1 MNKTPAEQVYMK
13 MEDGRARVG
22 ISQWLGATRNPLLI
36 VAMIATMSGAAQA
49 QTAPTAQN
57 LPFSVNFG
65 TATFTT
71 PPAGVAV
78 WNGVSGATLSN
89 QVTAEGSIPTGNAT
103 LVTATAATT
112 TGGAFGYAAGG
123 DGKLYIQ
130 TSSNASNGANQP
142 VIAIN
147 TTGLSSI
154 VLGYTIDVISAQP
167 RTIGVVAQYR
177 TGTSGSWTTLTPDS
191 GQNPFS
197 QAAGTTGLKTTVS
210 VTLPS
215 AAANQPVVQ
224 IRWAIWRGTEGGN
237 SSGIALDNISVT
249 AAPTVP
255 PAAPVIGSATSVQTT
270 GFTANW
276 TASSGATKYY
286 LDVATDSGFTSLVT
300 GFNNLDVGNVTSYA
314 VTGLTPATTYYYR
327 VRANN
332 SAGTSA
338 DSQSQVALTSSLSAP
353 GISVSPASLTG
364 LSYNGD
370 GPSTAQSVSVT
381 ASNLTG
387 APGALSVAGSANYEV
402 STTDAT
408 TGFGTSALISYTN
421 ATLDATNVWVRLKA
435 NLAAGNYNAETIT
448 ISGGG
453 AATAGSVT
461 ASGSVTKPTI
471 NLTTTNLG
479 SFTGTNGTA
488 GAPKTNTV
496 TGTNLL
502 GDITIVATNF
512 FEVSGDAGVTYTT
525 NLVLTPTAGVVSN
538 AVLFRIASNA
548 PVGSLGTNLVTLSS
562 SQTTNR
568 TVQVIGTVVNGGVT
582 LSIAGTNVATVAE
595 NGSPLTLDVALS
607 PAAPVGGATVA
618 LASTD
623 ADNRELDL
631 STNSLTFAEGETAKT
646 VTLTPKADN
655 VFDLDQ
661 AIVITATAT
670 NWTINGG
677 VTVTV
682 QNVDVE
688 PVTYIP
694 LNSTNSNS
702 YTQNFDGLGTT
713 TVSNVFSP
721 TSGVVRSIGAITSSN
736 LNGWY
741 GAKGSGSGTT
751 LLNLAATNGNI
762 TSGGLYNF
770 GTNTDRSLGTLAS
783 ASSIMRF
790 GALIRNE
797 TGTNLN
803 SVKLS
808 LTGKFWKSPSTTT
821 NTLVFA
827 FGKVDQ
833 VNITPANFLTT
844 TSSSPRVSLNFV
856 SPAPLTGLALDG
868 NTITNRVVDVAIPVA
883 LAPNEVMF
891 VRWQDSDEGGNDA
904 AIAIDDFSLTG
915 STGALTF
922 DGEGTATLANTTSS
936 SPYALSGIWPR
947 GGSNQVVSATITP
960 DFDTSTLTAVTVTVP
975 AAFGTPTTGNV
986 TRSGGASIGTV
997 SVEGQVVTVSG
1008 TSITKANPGVINIG
1022 GLSTPDTATVGAGDG
1037 IYSFAVS
1044 TAGVGGSPAPILV
1057 SPQANVLIP
1066 IANLRDV
1073 DANWSP
1079 LDLGKIVAVEGVVT
1093 WSTIGGTYLQADG
1106 VGIGALG
1113 VLNANPLVPGYKYAI
1128 LGTVQQSS
1136 GLTRLSPSSLAS
1148 VVNLGADVLP
1158 TPLTI
1163 TLGKTAAE
1171 MEALEGV
1178 LIKVENLNRASSST
1192 NAWAAATT
1200 INAVDG
1206 SNNPI
1211 DIRIQT
1217 DSTATTEPGY
1227 PVTVTG
1233 VLGQFDTANPRDT
1246 GYQLMPRTMA
1256 DLSFPP
1262 TLRLAWTG
1270 PTMINEDGSGYDPT
1284 LGFLTL
1290 TRLGTDTS
1298 GTLEVTLDVTP
1309 AGRVALGGSVLP
1321 QTVNFAAGEA
1331 TKTLEVAPV
1340 NDSVYTGNT
1349 PISLTAST
1357 AGFTS
1362 STLSPFTVLEDDPS
1376 APTDTTPPVIT
1387 LNGDNPLTVLWGLTW
1402 IDEYSAFDAGDN
1414 AAVTVNRVNPVNTKV
1429 PGSYTVTYTA
1439 SDSQGNSA
1447 TNTRIVNVRFA
1458 SGGTNRGP
1466 DGLPDAVRFAMG
1478 ADGTNA
1484 IDRALL
1490 PTTQVTGNSLVM
1502 NYHARPSSS
1511 PVDMVPVVSTDL
1523 GNSNSWSTAGIT
1535 VTTNGTTNANGVTLE
1550 KRQATVPTTDGTR
1563 KFLRL
1568 RATTSQ

>member
-1 MNKTPAEQVYMK
+1 MNKTPAKHVCTKVKDRRSDLGKSEFGNRNSK
-13 MEDGRARVG
+13 WLRAMR
-22 ISQWLGATRNPLLI
+22 SPLLI
-36 VAMIATMSGAAQA
+36 AAMIAAMSGAAQA
-49 QTAPTAQN
+49 QNVYWDFAIASPT
-57 LPFSVNFG
+57 S
-65 TATFTT
+65 
-71 PPAGVAV
+71 GVPS
-78 WNGVSGATLSN
+78 GVSVGAVSQGNNNGTTTMLGTTSASSGYTGASGTTNAGAAARTGVLNTASSGSAYFEFTVTPNSGFSFSITSISFGSRSTSTGPVSFSLRSSADSYASDLTTGTLGTNNS
-89 QVTAEGSIPTGNAT
+89 TWTLRSSTGLSISRS
-103 LVTATAATT
+103 AATT
-112 TGGAFGYAAGG
+112 YRIYGFGGAG
-123 DGKLYIQ
+123 
-130 TSSNASNGANQP
+130 TASANTANWRIDDLTVTMTASGAE
-142 VIAIN
+142 
-147 TTGLSSI
+147 TT
-154 VLGYTIDVISAQP
+154 P
-167 RTIGVVAQYR
+167 
-177 TGTSGSWTTLTPDS
+177 
-191 GQNPFS
+191 
-197 QAAGTTGLKTTVS
+197 
-210 VTLPS
+210 
-215 AAANQPVVQ
+215 
-224 IRWAIWRGTEGGN
+224 
-237 SSGIALDNISVT
+237 
-249 AAPTVP
+249 AAPTISSP
-255 PAAPVIGSATSVQTT
+255 SSVTTT

-276 TASSGATKYY
+276 AASSGATKYY
-286 LDVATDSGFTSLVT
+286 LDVATDSGFTSFVS
-300 GFNNLDVGNVTSYA
+300 GFNNLDAGNFTSYA

-338 DSQSQVALTSSLSAP
+338 DSQSQVALTASLSAP
-353 GISVSPASLTG
+353 GISVSPTSLTG

-387 APGALSVAGSANYEV
+387 VPGSLSVAGSANYEV

-408 TGFGTSALISYTN
+408 TGFGSSALISYTN
-421 ATLDATNVWVRLKA
+421 ATLDASNVWIRLKA
-435 NLAAGNYNAETIT
+435 NLASGNYNAESIS

-453 AATAGSVT
+453 VATAATVS
-461 ASGSVTKPTI
+461 ASGAVTKPVI

-502 GDITIVATNF
+502 GAITIVATNF

-538 AVLFRIASNA
+538 AVLFRIAANA

-582 LSIAGTNVATVAE
+582 ISIAGTNVATVAE
-595 NGSPLTLDVALS
+595 NGSPLTLDVTLN
-607 PAAPVGGATVA
+607 PAAPVGGATVT
-618 LASTD
+618 LTSTD
-623 ADNRELDL
+623 ADNSELDL

-646 VTLTPKADN
+646 VTLTPKADSI
-655 VFDLDQ
+655 FDLDQ
-661 AIVITATAT
+661 PIIITATAT
-670 NWTINGG
+670 NWTISSS

-682 QNVDVE
+682 QNVDAE

-694 LNSTNSNS
+694 LASTNSNS
-702 YTQNFDGLGTT
+702 YTQNFDGLGTV

-721 TSGVVRSIGAITSSN
+721 TSGVIRSIGAITSSN

-783 ASSIMRF
+783 GSSIMRF

-915 STGALTF
+915 STEALTF

-975 AAFGTPTTGNV
+975 VAFGTPTAGNV
-986 TRSGGASIGTV
+986 TPTGGATGGSV
-997 SVEGQVVTVSG
+997 SVDGQIVTVTG
-1008 TSITKANPGVINIG
+1008 TTITKVNPGVINIG
-1022 GLSTPDTATVGAGDG
+1022 GLLTPDTATLGAGDG

-1044 TAGVGGSPAPILV
+1044 TAGVGGSPAPILTA
-1057 SPQANVLIP
+1057 PNANVLIP
-1066 IANLRDV
+1066 IANVRDL

-1079 LDLGKIVAVEGVVT
+1079 ADLGKIVAVEGVVT

-1113 VLNANPLVPGYKYAI
+1113 VLNVNPLVPGNRYAI

-1136 GLTRLSPSSLAS
+1136 GLTRLSPSSLAN
-1148 VVNLGADVLP
+1148 VVNLGADVMP

-1178 LIKVENLNRASSST
+1178 LIKVENLNRAAGST
-1192 NAWAAATT
+1192 NNWAAATT

-1262 TLRLAWTG
+1262 SLRLAWSG
-1270 PTMINEDGSGYDPT
+1270 PNVINEDGNGYDPT

-1290 TRLGTDTS
+1290 TRLGADTS
-1298 GTLEVTLDVTP
+1298 
-1309 AGRVALGGSVLP
+1309 VALSVSLSGSPTGRLALGAAVLP
-1321 QTVNFAAGEA
+1321 QTVTFASGEA
-1331 TKTLEVAPV
+1331 TKTLEISPV
-1340 NDSVYTGNT
+1340 NDSVPTGNT
-1349 PISLTAST
+1349 LISLTAS
-1357 AGFTS
+1357 ASGFAS
-1362 STLSPFTVLEDDPS
+1362 STISPFTIMEDDIVS
-1376 APTDTTPPVIT
+1376 DTAPPVIT

-1402 IDEYSAFDAGDN
+1402 IDGYSAFDVGDN
-1414 AAVTVNRVNPVNTKV
+1414 AAVTVNRSNPVDTKV

-1439 SDSQGNSA
+1439 IDSKGNAA

-1458 SGGTNRGP
+1458 GGGTNRGP
-1466 DGLPDAVRFAMG
+1466 DGLPDSLRFAMG

-1490 PTTQVTGNSLVM
+1490 PTTQISGNSLVM
-1502 NYHARPSSS
+1502 NYHARPGSS
-1511 PVDMVPVVSTDL
+1511 PVDMVPVVSTEL

-1550 KRQATVPTTDGTR
+1550 KRQATVPITDGTR